1 MVTRRSPLRP
11 PSKPRTR
18 GEPARSLR
26 GNAGGAGGKRGD
38 RDDRSD
44 RGDRRSGAPR
54 GERAPFR
61 DDRGGPATRLPR
73 GPRSEHGP
81 RGPRAPRSEDEIR
94 GSGNDAG
101 PSGPREPRID
111 AVVVDHLAWLLGAVL
126 RFDGPADAIMSRFFK
141 EHPTLGSR
149 DRSVIAEACF
159 HALRHYATLKWMM
172 QPAQIARAPRLAAL
186 ITLARQHGLDALG
199 PRELRGDQRAVANA
213 LTLDLRTV
221 PGAVRAELPL
231 WLYALIDAHY
241 PDADALFT
249 SMTEGAPLDLRVN
262 GIKAGRDEVLAE
274 LRSGTREHAP
284 IDAMPTRYSPEGIRL
299 TEKPAL
305 TRWGV
310 YRDGLVEVQDEGSQL
325 IARLLAPRRG
335 EMVVDF
341 CAGAG
346 GKTLALG
353 SLMRSSG
360 RIYAFD
366 IHAKRLAGFGPRLKR
381 SGLSNVHP
389 AAIASEND
397 PKVKRLAGKIDRV
410 LVDAPCSGS
419 GTLRRNPDLKWRF
432 DEAELAR
439 VNAVQHSV
447 LRAAARLV
455 RPGGRLVY
463 ATCSLL
469 TVENQQVIERF
480 LQEHPE
486 FVALPA
492 AEVLAQ
498 QGIAIDHADR
508 FAPYFVMLPHL
519 HGTDGFFG
527 AVLERRR
534 TASGRA

>member
-1 MVTRRSPLRP
+1 MVTKRRPLRP
-11 PSKPRTR
+11 PSPSRPRSAR
-18 GEPARSLR
+18 PARS
-26 GNAGGAGGKRGD
+26 AGPRPA
-38 RDDRSD
+38 
-44 RGDRRSGAPR
+44 APR
-54 GERAPFR
+54 ARP
-61 DDRGGPATRLPR
+61 DDDDPLRHP
-73 GPRSEHGP
+73 
-81 RGPRAPRSEDEIR
+81 D
-94 GSGNDAG
+94 
-101 PSGPREPRID
+101 EPRLTSI
-111 AVVVDHLAWLLGAVL
+111 VVDHLSWLLGQVL

-141 EHPTLGSR
+141 EHSQLGAR
-149 DRSVIAEACF
+149 ERSLIAEACF
-159 HALRHYATLKWMM
+159 HALRHHATLKWLL
-172 QPAQIARAPRLAAL
+172 QPAVAARAPRLAAL
-186 ITLARQHGLDALG
+186 VTLARQHGVAALG
-199 PRELRGDQRAVANA
+199 PRELRGDERAVRNA
-213 LTLDLRTV
+213 LALDLAAA

-231 WLYALIDAHY
+231 WLYAGLTAQY
-241 PDADALFT
+241 ADADALMRA
-249 SMTEGAPLDLRVN
+249 MTEPAPLDLRVN
-262 GIKAGRDEVLAE
+262 GLKAGRDEVLAA
-274 LRSGTREHAP
+274 LRAATREHAP
-284 IDAMPTRYSPEGIRL
+284 IDAEPTRFSPEGIRL
-299 TEKPAL
+299 YEKPGL
-305 TRWGV
+305 TRWAL
-310 YRDGLVEVQDEGSQL
+310 YRDGLIEVQDEGSQL

-366 IHAKRLAGFGPRLKR
+366 INAKRLAGFGPRLKR

-389 AAIASEND
+389 AAIHSEND

-439 VNAVQHSV
+439 VNAVQASV

-455 RPGGRLVY
+455 KPGGRLVY

-469 TVENQQVIERF
+469 EVENQCVVEAF
-480 LQEHPE
+480 LADHDQ
-486 FVALPA
+486 FVAVPA

-498 QGIAIDHADR
+498 QGIEIDHAAR

-519 HGTDGFFG
+519 HGTDGFFA

-534 TASGRA
+534 APGR